1 MNTTLSHKVDRQANH
16 EAFSESLSQGNKRFP
31 EIDPVVLLSQLF
43 ELERLQFQRTEDELE
58 PPSTRAV
65 RRWIRFEGRQEF
77 GKLIEDVEGDVD
89 CSSPSKEQLE
99 RFGLS
104 LT

>member
-16 EAFSESLSQGNKRFP
+16 EAFSEPLSQGSKRYP
-31 EIDPVVLLSQLF
+31 ELDPVVLLSQLF
-43 ELERLQFQRTEDELE
+43 ELERLHFQRMEDGLE

-65 RRWIRFEGRQEF
+65 RRWIRFEGVSDF
-77 GKLIEDVEGDVD
+77 GKLVKEVEGDVD
-89 CSSPSKEQLE
+89 CCSPSKDQLE

>member
-1 MNTTLSHKVDRQANH
+1 MNTTLSHKGDRQANH
-16 EAFSESLSQGNKRFP
+16 EAFSEPLTQGSKRHP
-31 EIDPVVLLSQLF
+31 NLDPVVLLSQSF
-43 ELERLQFQRTEDELE
+43 ELERLQFQRMEDGLE

-65 RRWIRFEGRQEF
+65 RRWIRFEDRQEF
-77 GKLIEDVEGDVD
+77 GKLVQEVQGDVD
-89 CSSPSKEQLE
+89 CCSPSKDQLE

>member
-1 MNTTLSHKVDRQANH
+1 MNTTLSSKGDRQANH
-16 EAFSESLSQGNKRFP
+16 EAFSGSLSPGNNV
-31 EIDPVVLLSQLF
+31 DPVVLLSQLF
-43 ELERLQFQRTEDELE
+43 ELERLQFQRMEDGLE
-58 PPSTRAV
+58 PPSTRAI

-77 GKLIEDVEGDVD
+77 GKLVKDVERDVD
-89 CSSPSKEQLE
+89 CCSPSKDQLE

>member
-16 EAFSESLSQGNKRFP
+16 EAFSEPLSQGSKRFP
-31 EIDPVVLLSQLF
+31 EIDPVVLLSQVF
-43 ELERLQFQRTEDELE
+43 ELERLQFQKTEDELE
-58 PPSTRAV
+58 SPSTRAV
-65 RRWIRFEGRQEF
+65 RRWIRFEGVGEF
-77 GKLIEDVEGDVD
+77 RKLVKEVEGDVD
-89 CSSPSKEQLE
+89 CCSPSKDQLE

>member
-16 EAFSESLSQGNKRFP
+16 EAFSEPLSQGKQRFP
-31 EIDPVVLLSQLF
+31 EIDPVVLLSQVF
-43 ELERLQFQRTEDELE
+43 ELERLQFQRMEDGLE
-58 PPSTRAV
+58 PPSTRAI

-77 GKLIEDVEGDVD
+77 GKLVKEVEGDAD
-89 CSSPSKEQLE
+89 CCSPTKDQLE

-104 LT
+104 LP